1 MRSPRAGLLK
11 PNSEKRIRGRGM
23 KFYARKREQGT
34 RLKPSERNQ
43 SVECCGRSKTSER
56 LEIQYR
62 LDIHRERQRCRV
74 RKISEGGERDA
85 DDDDD
90 DDGTVVERK
99 DVRSSD
105 IRLSDLAVNKNIRF
119 SCQVDIDNKFLI
131 R

>member
-1 MRSPRAGLLK
+1 
-11 PNSEKRIRGRGM
+11 M
-23 KFYARKREQGT
+23 KFDARKREQGT

-43 SVECCGRSKTSER
+43 SVERCGRSKTSER

-90 DDGTVVERK
+90 GTVVERR
-99 DVRSSD
+99 DVRSSN